1 MNPEV
6 KNVIWIVFLGKQGG
20 GVPLLRETE
29 LVLSESRYSVL
40 SIVSK
45 IENSILPN
53 SIEIR
58 TPHKSV
64 KGLIHFVTF
73 PLCTFILFFRSRRSL
88 PLALVQIMPSPMDY
102 WLDLWCAVFK
112 IPVYRA
118 IHDFAPHP
126 GELWPTRG
134 ALKRRLKLATTLF
147 VFSNFVASNL
157 DVWRAKGISKCQLP
171 AENYPEGGIDL
182 ALEKIVHDLSSPL
195 VLFIG
200 RFREYKG
207 LSFLL
212 DALMDSPELKCS
224 FLLAGSGQID
234 IGMSKKVS
242 VWNHWLSESEI
253 DFLLTSAD
261 IVIFPYIE
269 ASQSGMLSLAKGK
282 GRIILATKVGAL
294 EEQLEGYDD
303 KILVKTLDLVG
314 LVQGLVDCIKLYEHR
329 VDFKDVGVSDNPKSL
344 GRNVIARLTNN
355 F

>member
-6 KNVIWIVFLGKQGG
+6 KKVVWIVFLGKQGG

-29 LVLSESRYSVL
+29 LVLSESSYSVL

-45 IENSILPN
+45 IQNSILPN

-58 TPHKSV
+58 TPYKSV

-73 PLCTFILFFRSRRSL
+73 PLHTFVLFFRSKGSL

-112 IPVYRA
+112 IHVYRA

-134 ALKRRLKLATTLF
+134 ALKRRLKFATTLF
-147 VFSNFVASNL
+147 VFSSFVASNL
-157 DVWRAKGISKCQLP
+157 EGWRAKGISKCQLP
-171 AENYPEGGIDL
+171 AENYPEGGIDPD
-182 ALEKIVHDLSSPL
+182 LEKIVNDLRSPII
-195 VLFIG
+195 LFIG

-212 DALMDSPELKCS
+212 DAIKGEPDLKCS
-224 FLLAGSGQID
+224 FLLAGSGKIE
-234 IGMSKKVS
+234 IGLATKVS
-242 VWNHWLSESEI
+242 VWNQWLSESEI

-282 GRIILATKVGAL
+282 GRIILATRVGAL

-303 KILVKTLDLVG
+303 KILVRTLDSEG
-314 LVQGLVDCIKLYEHR
+314 LVQGLVDCIKLYEQR
-329 VDFKDVGVSDNPKSL
+329 VNSKDIVVSDNPKSL
-344 GRNVIARLTNN
+344 GRNVIARLSNN